1 MSVSCSAATQ
11 KIIFETARDV
21 YENMQ
26 QGWKG
31 SREAL
36 LAQVVRLVE
45 QFIRSDLIEIVPGL
59 FEQDD
64 LKRRLLITLNMTKVV
79 QHIWGAIR
87 ADNTEKLEPVFDR
100 DRPIRST
107 GDMGTWYTGKPCAP
121 AQRSHINFCVFDS
134 TWEATEAFE
143 LDRNPAVSAWVK
155 NDHLVFEVLYIHR
168 GVVRKYRPDFLI
180 RLVTGEHLVFETKGQ
195 DTDQDKTKRR
205 FLEEWVERRQRAR
218 RLWSVAV
225 RCIARPRRRARHS
238 HAARECVEGAAAGV
252 SRLRSRHRC
261 LVNPPAARNF

>member
-1 MSVSCSAATQ
+1 LFSLEALAREFRTQ

-26 QGWKG
+26 QDWKG

-45 QFIRSDLIEIVPGL
+45 QFIRSDRIAIVPGL

-107 GDMGTWYTGKPCAP
+107 GDMGTWYTGKPCVP
-121 AQRSHINFCVFDS
+121 ADRSHINFCVFDS
-134 TWEATEAFE
+134 AWEATEAYE
-143 LDRNPAVSAWVK
+143 LDRNPAVAGWVK
-155 NDHLVFEVLYIHR
+155 NDHLGFEVLYIHR

-180 RLVTGEHLVFETKGQ
+180 RLATGEHLVLETKGQ

-205 FLEEWVERRQRAR
+205 FLEEWVRAVNEHGGFGR
-218 RLWSVAV
+218 WRWDVSHDPGDVAD
-225 RCIARPRRRARHS
+225 ILKRHAS
-238 HAARECVEGAAAGV
+238 APKE
-252 SRLRSRHRC
+252 LQ
-261 LVNPPAARNF
+261 PA